1 MSLSIDFEDWLAFGT
16 SVISDSNGRQG
27 VLSSRIRPQT
37 GTSLVGRAYCVR
49 VVVGDSASLHQA
61 LEVVPSGSVLV
72 VDAGGFAD
80 RAVWGEVLTAAA
92 QHRGVVGAV
101 IDGAIRDVAAI
112 RRRGFPVYSIS
123 ISAAGPHKA
132 SGGEWG
138 AGVSCGGVSVNTGD
152 LIVADEDGV
161 VVVPWESREVIAAA
175 ARANMRREEKLIAQ
189 IRAGLSTAE
198 YFGLTRQGPD
208 KDGRATT
215 VSEAG
220 PKATSPHSG
229 ETT

>member
-1 MSLSIDFEDWLAFGT
+1 MNLRTEPEDWLAFGT

-37 GTSLVGRAYCVR
+37 GTSLVGRAFCVR

-61 LEVVPSGSVLV
+61 LEVIPPGSVLV

-112 RRRGFPVYSIS
+112 RRRGFPIYSIS

-138 AGVSCGGVSVNTGD
+138 ASVSCGGVNVNTGD

-161 VVVPWESREVIAAA
+161 VVVPWESREVVAVA
-175 ARANMRREEKLIAQ
+175 ARATMRREEKLIAQ
-189 IRAGLSTAE
+189 IAAGLSTAE
-198 YFGLTRQGPD
+198 YFGVMRQRPAMD
-208 KDGRATT
+208 NRATT
-215 VSEAG
+215 VLDAG
-220 PKATSPHSG
+220 PNASSSQSG
-229 ETT
+229 ERT

>member
-1 MSLSIDFEDWLAFGT
+1 MSLSTDLEEWLAFGT

-37 GTSLVGRAYCVR
+37 GTRLVGRAFCVR

-61 LEVVPSGSVLV
+61 LEVVRPGSVLV

-112 RRRGFPVYSIS
+112 RRRGFPIYSTA

-138 AGVSCGGVSVNTGD
+138 ASVSCGGVSVNTGD
-152 LIVADEDGV
+152 LVVADEDGV
-161 VVVPWESREVIAAA
+161 VVVPWESREDIAAA
-175 ARANMRREEKLIAQ
+175 ARATMRREEKLIAQ
-189 IRAGLSTAE
+189 IAAGLSTSE
-198 YFGLTRQGPD
+198 FFGLTRQGSA
-208 KDGRATT
+208 KDRRTTT
-215 VSEAG
+215 VVEAG
-220 PKATSPHSG
+220 PNASSSQPG